1 MALLPKKP
9 SKGTLAATSDTV
21 KENADA
27 PHLLVIRL
35 SAMGD
40 VAMTVPVLDII
51 TQHYPEVKLTMLSKP
66 FFKPLFE
73 AIPNL
78 NFYEADVKGKHKG
91 LTGLWRL
98 ANELNALQIDAVVD
112 LHNVLRSNILK
123 LFFRFKGIPVVQM
136 NKGRKEKKALTRK
149 TNKILKPLTSTHQ
162 RYANAFKQLGF
173 PIALSPYQFPDK
185 KKLPPKITEV
195 VGSTSEKWTGIAPFA
210 AYKSKTYPLEL
221 MEEVI
226 AVLHKT
232 KACKLILFGGGR
244 EEVTLLQQWA
254 DKYENVVNAAGIFS
268 FEEELALISNLDLMV
283 AMDSGNAHLA
293 AMYGIETITLWGVT
307 HPFAGFY
314 PFQQHKEN
322 ALLSDR
328 KKYPQI
334 PTSVYGN
341 TYPEGY
347 EDVMRS
353 IPKER
358 LIAKIMEYLK

>member
-1 MALLPKKP
+1 MALLPKRA
-9 SKGTLAATSDTV
+9 SKGIPPVTSDT
-21 KENADA
+21 

-40 VAMTVPVLDII
+40 VAMAVPVLDIV

-66 FFKPLFE
+66 FFKPLF
-73 AIPNL
+73 ADIPNL
-78 NFYEADVKGKHKG
+78 HFYEADVKGKHKG
-91 LTGLWRL
+91 LTGLWKL
-98 ANELNALQIDAVVD
+98 ANELKALQIDAVAD

-123 LFFRFKGIPVVQM
+123 LFFRLKGIPVVQIH
-136 NKGRKEKKALTRK
+136 KGRKEKKALIRK
-149 TNKILKPLTSTHQ
+149 INKIFKPLTSTHQ
-162 RYANAFKQLGF
+162 RYANVFKQLGF
-173 PIALSPYQFPDK
+173 PIALSSYQSPDK
-185 KKLPPKITEV
+185 KKLPQKVTEV
-195 VGSTSEKWTGIAPFA
+195 VGSTSEKWIGIAPFA

-226 AVLHKT
+226 AVLHQT
-232 KACKLILFGGGR
+232 KACKLILFGGGQQ
-244 EEVTLLQQWA
+244 EVTLLQQWA
-254 DKYENVVNAAGIFS
+254 DKYENVVNAAGVFS
-268 FEEELALISNLDLMV
+268 FEEELALISNVALMV

-328 KKYPQI
+328 KKYPLI

-341 TYPEGY
+341 TCPKDY
-347 EDVMRS
+347 EDVMHS

-358 LIAKIMEYLK
+358 LIAKIMAHLK